1 MSFFCLVTNSLQSL
15 IMIQIVLLSLAY
27 GQFVPPPPFLLP
39 VNKSQQID
47 FVVLSVTVYS
57 TSAKGVG
64 VEF

>member
-1 MSFFCLVTNSLQSL
+1 
-15 IMIQIVLLSLAY
+15 MIQIVLLSLAY